1 MAPGLARIG
10 LTGGLMANSFMLGGL
25 HMVRMADMLLWGLGG
40 HWDHWLGDRR
50 IRLECWLEMSG
61 TRDSIALFIGWRLGH
76 MD

>member
-40 HWDHWLGDRR
+40 ALGPLVGGQKD
-50 IRLECWLEMSG
+50 
-61 TRDSIALFIGWRLGH
+61 
-76 MD
+76 